1 MPVLV
6 TAPDSLVLKSGADTF
21 IGINHVHSINYR
33 PAVQFHRD
41 FSPGWDCG
49 PGTCH
54 DRHILKKIKVS
65 TTDMFFFYHLLT
77 GIILGFL
84 IADFLRDGRWIIPC
98 IIGAVLPDLI
108 DKPLGY
114 LIFPSM
120 DLGGRFLF
128 HNFLV
133 FLLILAI
140 GILVW
145 KYYTSPVFIA
155 LAVGILSH
163 QILDSMWKAP
173 VYWLY
178 PLYGPYPVHAAIASD
193 YIYDLLGSDL
203 FNPSEWVF
211 IVIGIG
217 ALFLYWKRDSLAGVA
232 ARHKKLSGS
241 LLKCTE
247 VALWVMYGIVLV
259 CGLLK
264 IPFRYLAIF
273 QPDQYAFT
281 LVIIALAAILVIR
294 WEKAL
299 ENINAAPHHEPVTD
313 RPGPL
318 VREFDSNK
326 DMIKEANPASQAKG
340 NEMAARSGLADNRSL
355 QTMAL
360 GHLYIIGAVTA
371 AGCILLFVAGNA
383 FPRGVMVVIGAIAAG
398 FLAVYGA
405 LTKNGD

>member
-1 MPVLV
+1 
-6 TAPDSLVLKSGADTF
+6 
-21 IGINHVHSINYR
+21 
-33 PAVQFHRD
+33 
-41 FSPGWDCG
+41 
-49 PGTCH
+49 
-54 DRHILKKIKVS
+54 
-65 TTDMFFFYHLLT
+65 MFFFYHLLT

-84 IADFLRDGRWIIPC
+84 IADFLRDRRWIIPC

-145 KYYTSPVFIA
+145 KWYTSPIFIA

-163 QILDSMWKAP
+163 QILDSMWKLP
-173 VYWLY
+173 LYWLY

-193 YIYDLLGSDL
+193 YIYDLIGSDL

-247 VALWVMYGIVLV
+247 VALWALYGIVLA
-259 CGLLK
+259 CGLMRV
-264 IPFRYLAIF
+264 PFRYLAIF

-294 WEKAL
+294 WEEAL
-299 ENINAAPHHEPVTD
+299 KDIDGASHNEPVNDQSGSMIRDFD
-313 RPGPL
+313 RGKNQI
-318 VREFDSNK
+318 RQ
-326 DMIKEANPASQAKG
+326 ANPASQATE
-340 NEMAARSGLADNRSL
+340 NEMAAGYGSAGNRRL
-355 QTMAL
+355 HPRVP

-383 FPRGVMVVIGAIAAG
+383 FPRGVMVGIGAIAAV
-398 FLAVYGA
+398 FLAGYVA
-405 LTKNGD
+405 LTQTTSDAAI